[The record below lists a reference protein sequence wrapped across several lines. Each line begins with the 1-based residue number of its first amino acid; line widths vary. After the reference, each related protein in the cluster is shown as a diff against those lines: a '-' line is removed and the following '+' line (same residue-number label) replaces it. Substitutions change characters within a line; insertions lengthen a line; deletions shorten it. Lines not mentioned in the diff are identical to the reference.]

1 MPCVEVKQLTSN
13 LDGSEIPKSSEYHQ
27 RTGYLRGQ
35 EFEDLR
41 AFRSLLEWDQI
52 NDCSVITCKHSS

>member
-41 AFRSLLEWDQI
+41 AFRSLL
-52 NDCSVITCKHSS
+52 

>member
-13 LDGSEIPKSSEYHQ
+13 LVGSEIPMSSEYHQ
-27 RTGYLRGQ
+27 RTGYLRDQ
-35 EFEDLR
+35 EFEDLK

-52 NDCSVITCKHSS
+52 NDCSAIACNYSS